1 MHRLINARGGMQK
14 HTSSHAYKMYTFPFA
29 SFAMSPRKVGV
40 KSGARVEMEV
50 GGCGSSI
57 F

>member
-40 KSGARVEMEV
+40 RSGARVEMEV